1 MAAPN
6 FANKTIWTGD
16 NLDIL
21 RGLNSECV
29 DLVYL
34 DPPFNSNRDYAA
46 PVGSQ
51 AAGAAFKDTWTL
63 SDLDVAWLGL
73 VADQHP
79 AIYQLLTAAGLTHGK
94 GMQAYLCMMAVRLLE
109 MRRVLKDTGSI
120 YLHCDD
126 AAGHYLKLLMDS
138 VFGASSYRN
147 HLVWR
152 RATAHNDKYNYGRIV
167 EHILYYGKTKRP
179 NWNWEAA
186 HTPKTHE
193 DLKKAYPVNDRTF
206 GPVRFS
212 DLTGPNVRYGESGAP
227 WHGYDVSARGRHW
240 APPRAGHY
248 AEYIERHFIP
258 GYRSIEGTHARLDA
272 LDAAGLI
279 HHPQKGVWPGL
290 KRYAAAD
297 RGYSPQNLIL
307 TPTGFTNFNKGAEWV
322 GYPTQKP
329 LALLE
334 RLITASSNEG
344 DVVLDPFCGCATT
357 LIAAEKLGRQWAGI
371 DLSEKAVDL
380 VKLRLSELPA
390 SLRAQRQDIAGLVTA
405 RTDIPRRTDV
415 GELPP
420 YRQQKHVLFGQQ
432 EGKCNGCQTEF
443 PFRAFD
449 VDHVIPQS
457 RGGTDHAD
465 NLQLL
470 CSHCNRV
477 KGNRPQEYLIA
488 RLRELGLR

>member
-1 MAAPN
+1 M
-6 FANKTIWTGD
+6 WTRRSGPA
-16 NLDIL
+16 ITWTFC
-21 RGLNSECV
+21 GASTPACV
-29 DLVYL
+29 DLIYL
-34 DPPFNSNRDYAA
+34 DPPFNSNQDYAA

-79 AIYQLLTAAGLTHGK
+79 AVYQLLTAAGLTHGK

-138 VFGASSYRN
+138 VFGASNYRN

-152 RATAHNDKYNYGRIV
+152 RATAHNDRYNYGRIV
-167 EHILYYGKTKRP
+167 EHILYYGKTERP
-179 NWNWEAA
+179 IWNWEAA
-186 HTPKTHE
+186 HTPKTQE
-193 DLKKAYPVNDRTF
+193 DLKKAYPKNERTF
-206 GPVRFS
+206 GPVRS
-212 DLTGPNVRYGESGAP
+212 ENLTGPNVRYGESGAP

-248 AEYIERHFIP
+248 AEYIEQHFIP
-258 GYRSIEGTHARLDA
+258 DYRSIEGTHARLDA

-279 HHPQKGVWPGL
+279 HHPKRGKWPGL

-307 TPTGFTNFNKGAEWV
+307 APIGFTNFNKGTEWV

-334 RLITASSNEG
+334 RIIAASSNEG

-380 VKLRLSELPA
+380 VKLRLSEA
-390 SLRAQRQDIAGLVTA
+390 AGQSPGTA
-405 RTDIPRRTDV
+405 AGRGGIGDGPHGHTAPDGHWGGTT
-415 GELPP
+415 LPP
-420 YRQQKHVLFGQQ
+420 AETRPVWAAGRQMQRLRDGVPVPGVYRR
-432 EGKCNGCQTEF
+432 
-443 PFRAFD
+443 PYRATIARRD
-449 VDHVIPQS
+449 GRPPE
-457 RGGTDHAD
+457 

-470 CSHCNRV
+470 CSHCNSV
-477 KGNRPQEYLIA
+477 KGNRPQEYLVA
-488 RLRELGLR
+488 RLQELGVR